1 MKIKLARHK
10 IDTQAKMVNAMHTVM
25 HAAIHKAS
33 VHHAKKM
40 KNVRALGRS
49 IKSANGDNC
58 VNTF

>member
-10 IDTQAKMVNAMHTVM
+10 IDTQAKMINAMHTVM
-25 HAAIHKAS
+25 HAAS